1 MADVQSN
8 IQVSIDATQALASI
22 KNLQRQIS
30 AFHSSM
36 AKGGAAANAVSTQ
49 LQQTLINSVNATGQ
63 FSAGIRT
70 IRTTTESFTSS
81 LEKNKFSLGE
91 YFRYAGGATKT
102 FGRLFKTEHDTINKV
117 ARENVKDL
125 QTQYIRL
132 GRDASGAMKAI
143 AVRPLSLDMTD
154 LGTRTQIA
162 AQKQAILNQL
172 LKQGSTNLLNFGK
185 NTQWAGRQLMVGFT
199 LPLMALGSA
208 ASKTFMDMETQAIR
222 FKKVYGDLFTP
233 TGESQQALK
242 DIQDLGKEFTKYGIA
257 VSTTVGLAAE
267 AAAAGFKGVDL
278 QRQTAAATKLSIL
291 GQVESQKALETTISL
306 QNAFSMSSENLAESI
321 DFLNA
326 VENQTVLSL
335 DDISTAIPK
344 AAPIVQQL
352 GGDVKDLAFLMTAM
366 KEGGI
371 NASEGAN
378 ALKSGLASLINP
390 TGKAN
395 EMLLGFGINAKK
407 IVVDN
412 KGDLKK
418 TVVEFATAL
427 NQLDPLNRAQ
437 AIEQMFGK
445 FQFSRLSTLFANVTK
460 EGTQASRVL
469 DLAGASVQ
477 ELASLSEKELG
488 MTSESAM
495 NKFKGAIENLKLS
508 LIPLGEEFLK
518 AVTPIAEFIT
528 RILEKFDSLSAN
540 TKKIIVTITAVV
552 AGLGPVFLMT
562 FGLLAN
568 GIANII
574 KGFTFL
580 KTLFNKTGQS
590 TATLGTEV
598 KYMTAEQRNAAAVA
612 ASLDQIH
619 TKLSQTF
626 TSEASA
632 VNALTQAYQRAI
644 AAQSQFVPVAPP
656 ITRGPIKKFAGGR
669 PATVGGTGNK
679 DSELALLMPGE
690 TVIPTAMSKKYGG
703 IINAMIAD
711 RIPGYEDGKPKTGS
725 SNISLYPEYAMRLQ
739 PAAENMA
746 QRAGTTGVGEVLS
759 PLALRIGEAR
769 GISPTS
775 SQISAGRFD
784 DIYKEYESITT
795 EFVDRLNTEYNTTFA
810 DIKDENERMRKSWS
824 AAGKAVEKQVDSIT
838 SDADRGVIRKTFGLD
853 EDVYGTIPTDSRE
866 AGGTTPNRARRGAF
880 KSRLSGFRSYT
891 RIRPGAKKLF
901 ERMTGRSAADLQM
914 GHVFPP
920 RTVDISTLESDPRKS
935 GSVATARAVMERGKQ
950 DAESY
955 EAGKK
960 KGKIKDPYVT
970 STELT
975 RKSPHPQAA
984 KDGRDDARSYATA
997 RDKELRKQSGRARR
1011 VATRAQGPA
1020 PIGATPQPGMTVLP
1034 IVPGGS
1040 GTPPDP
1046 DTKPKTR
1053 LAGMA
1058 GKMTGMGGGMGLLGA
1073 NMGLSMLPDFAGKGM
1088 IQGTLAG
1095 ANLGMMFGPYGMAAG
1110 AAIGGITSAFTA
1122 LIAKEKEHAANVKA
1136 TFTPSTEMITLF
1148 GDKVFDATVKVTNLG
1163 MVTKDVKTG
1172 FGAISPEIQAI
1183 VDAISKL
1190 PEDNPLSKLIKR
1202 ISDKNTSL
1210 TSITGSIKANVAAAI
1225 STGGLDPKN
1234 AEKYVQALLAAAN
1247 RTKDFAVVWKSV
1259 SKDVRDA
1266 TTATTTSFNK
1276 LDQAVK
1282 RTGEQFFFADPMT
1295 ATFGLKKYKDLN
1307 AAQQSLAD
1315 ELLTTFS
1322 IIANGTLTLDQINER
1337 IAGLEA
1343 SSLDATVGV
1352 DALRIAVENTG
1363 NADLIARFNMISSSF
1378 DEVGRSAEKTGPKI
1392 MMMYLA
1398 TEMLASQGKTIA
1410 SEQARLFGTGASS
1423 VSSAFYTLQNI
1434 LNDSGFD
1441 DLFTK
1446 WQESVN
1452 NVNDYKDGVDG
1463 VDGLS
1468 AASTAYLKV
1477 LDKQIKGL
1485 EEKRDAQKNANDEVQ
1500 RQIDLEMKLKD
1511 LAKQSVLAK
1520 ISGDYIGAA
1529 SLQQQAQNVQFEFD
1543 QETELRKKDAE
1554 IARLKAR
1561 AEAIRG
1567 GAKLTK
1573 AESAKIPKDSKAKE
1587 KARGGMIRGAG
1598 TGTSD
1603 SIPAYLS
1610 NGEYVVKAKS
1620 VKKYGTGTLDAL
1632 NAGRFAEGGLV
1643 QSSTNREM
1651 QKNPLSISVG
1661 DGKSLPVKPYG
1672 SIFNP
1677 KSLDPKDFKTPGE
1690 YYAAEKKNKKA
1701 AEFFTAPKTK
1711 YPIDHIKSPMGSLQ
1725 RFLDIA
1731 RSQIGYDHAYQLHT
1745 DFYRKGIESNANKF
1759 SIWGNEKYKL
1769 GSDILDWCGMF
1780 IAWVAQNSGV
1790 GLSTKMFSGIQAIKD
1805 YKKKGLFNDLTNKEN
1820 LANVKVGDL
1829 AWYDWD
1835 TPDEYGYKKDGLPDH
1850 AVIVSG
1856 VGKIIRTIGQYGD
1869 GRISERTSGKDQ
1881 EQLLGSATPEFKKLA
1896 MGGTVLGKGTAT
1908 SDSIP
1913 AMLSNGEYV
1922 VKAKSV
1928 KKYGVGALD
1937 ALNSGKFADGGPVG
1951 STATA
1956 DLNAKPTTGSK
1967 VSDFIFGDLTGLNS
1981 FNRIISGKA
1990 SPLDY
1995 VAVLPMLGAGAKTIN
2010 AVGRSAIEMIG
2021 ISKGIPGLGSL
2032 LPKGSI
2038 PYAASMGS
2046 GAVQNAALATTL
2058 FSSKLANIGFSDQ
2071 KIAEMASEKAAAKIA
2086 TKTAKEQAGIGFRG
2100 NLNLLADSPFL
2111 SKVLPKVGSL
2121 SSIKAAAKIKEKI
2134 GQPLSP
2140 YELELL
2146 KAARQAQAGGFTPIE
2161 ELLSTPHSVLVKELE
2176 QLTRLTGFTPDDQ
2189 FMFTFTPAKVDSLP
2203 NPELLSMGLKNLA
2216 DEPLYSQEFLG
2227 GLHTLNFTHVGTGRP
2242 AATLSWDSVT
2252 GIIKG
2257 MYTQPEFQRQGLA
2270 TFANKYAASITRLSH
2285 SKNRTPE
2292 GRAYSKA
2299 IGGIMPGENISKP
2312 TPILREL
2319 ANRLGIKPI
2328 VPVKP
2333 SSSSVLTDEE
2343 YSALQ
2348 RSRGMSPDSS
2358 GLMPSGYRYAPESD
2372 PAFEAAAKARYEAE
2386 LAAANKVT
2394 QDRLNWRANIN
2405 RTYGSYPFGY
2415 SGQVEYEDMFDL
2427 EQLMKLP
2434 NYQTAPA
2441 GVPWRPESMRPQRDL
2456 PFIGSKT
2463 SAATGGYLD
2472 KGKLRVPR
2480 FANGGLIKGPG
2491 TGISDSIQAGF
2502 GYAGGGSIR
2511 VSNGEYVIKASS
2523 VKDYGVKTMDAINN
2537 GTATVGTNSGGTVY
2551 NINMPVTSNNANP
2564 EIVANE
2570 VMRKLKLEVSKNN
2583 KSNKVG
2589 K

>member
-1 MADVQSN
+1 MADTQSN
-8 IQVSIDATQALASI
+8 IQVSIDTTQALASI

-91 YFRYAGGATKT
+91 YFRYAGGASKT
-102 FGRLFKTEHDTINKV
+102 FGRLFKTEFDTINKV

-199 LPLMALGSA
+199 LPLIALGSA
-208 ASKTFMDMETQAIR
+208 ASKTFMDMEAQAIR

-233 TGESQQALK
+233 QAESAQALK
-242 DIQDLGKEFTKYGIA
+242 DIQDLGREFTKYGIA
-257 VSTTVGLAAE
+257 VSSTVGLAAE

-352 GGDVKDLAFLMTAM
+352 GGDVKDLAFFMTAM

-395 EMLLGFGINAKK
+395 DMLLSFGINAKK

-418 TVVEFATAL
+418 TVIEFATAL

-469 DLAGASVQ
+469 DLAGSSVQ

-495 NKFKGAIENLKLS
+495 NKFRGAVENLKLS
-508 LIPLGEEFLK
+508 LVPLGEEFLK

-528 RILEKFDSLSAN
+528 KILDKFNSLSDN

-568 GIANII
+568 GLANII

-590 TATLGTEV
+590 TATLGTQV
-598 KYMTAEQRNAAAVA
+598 SYMTTEQRNAAAVA
-612 ASLDQIH
+612 ASLDQVH
-619 TKLSQTF
+619 VKLAQTF

-632 VNALTQAYQRAI
+632 VNALTQAYQRAV
-644 AAQSQFVPVAPP
+644 AAQSQFVPVGPP

-669 PATVGGTGNK
+669 PSIVGGTGNQ

-690 TVIPTAMSKKYGG
+690 TVIPTAMSQKYGG
-703 IINAMIAD
+703 LINAMIAD
-711 RIPGYEDGKPKTGS
+711 KVPGYKRGVPKTGTAVDIPGGFAAAHFGGS
-725 SNISLYPEYAMRLQ
+725 SYKTG
-739 PAAENMA
+739 AELLSMVEGLDTA
-746 QRAGTTGVGEVLS
+746 FARQIRTMVAEVEGGL
-759 PLALRIGEAR
+759 
-769 GISPTS
+769 
-775 SQISAGRFD
+775 
-784 DIYKEYESITT
+784 
-795 EFVDRLNTEYNTTFA
+795 DRLFTVFT
-810 DIKDENERMRKSWS
+810 NE
-824 AAGKAVEKQVDSIT
+824 V
-838 SDADRGVIRKTFGLD
+838 
-853 EDVYGTIPTDSRE
+853 
-866 AGGTTPNRARRGAF
+866 
-880 KSRLSGFRSYT
+880 
-891 RIRPGAKKLF
+891 
-901 ERMTGRSAADLQM
+901 
-914 GHVFPP
+914 
-920 RTVDISTLESDPRKS
+920 
-935 GSVATARAVMERGKQ
+935 TA
-950 DAESY
+950 
-955 EAGKK
+955 
-960 KGKIKDPYVT
+960 T
-970 STELT
+970 STELNRAVGKT
-975 RKSPHPQAA
+975 GSGKVAPIALAKQDLIGTGAATRDIELQRQLEAAGTPIEEIRRINQKVTDSIESGFKKLGDKAVVTAEELDKLVDDAYREVAKTDDRVKAARTRMSEVTAVTDPRTDSRVPISKDPYTKFRKSGAYYAGMESAVGSENVPYTRNARFKITNPMASQIGLSSRDAALVYNQFSKEVKIKLASLKGDIAAFSAEFAKEAEKAGIKTGNAYKIGLDKSAIADPYVASRDRKSPHRLAA
-984 KDGRDDARSYATA
+984 QDGTNDARAYATA
-997 RDKELRKQSGRARR
+997 REKETKKQSGRARR

-1034 IVPGGS
+1034 IIPGGPS
-1040 GTPPDP
+1040 TPPSP
-1046 DTKPKTR
+1046 TTPTR
-1053 LAGMA
+1053 SSMVGSVARKAG
-1058 GKMTGMGGGMGLLGA
+1058 GRLNSLGGGMGLFGL
-1073 NMGLSMLPDFAGKGM
+1073 NMGLSMAPDFAGKG
-1088 IQGTLAG
+1088 IVQGGLAG
-1095 ANLGMMFGPYGMAAG
+1095 ANLGMMFGPYGMTAG
-1110 AAIGGITSAFTA
+1110 AALGLVTSAYTT
-1122 LIAKEKEHAANVKA
+1122 LISKQKEHAAITKS
-1136 TFTPSTEMITLF
+1136 TFTVSNSLITAF
-1148 GDKVFDATVKVTNLG
+1148 GDKVLDTSVKITALGKSSFGLKDIFGILTPEVQAVIDSLKELPKDDPLALFIKKISKTGQSFNDVTGNLRSKVT
-1163 MVTKDVKTG
+1163 TDI
-1172 FGAISPEIQAI
+1172 AI
-1183 VDAISKL
+1183 
-1190 PEDNPLSKLIKR
+1190 
-1202 ISDKNTSL
+1202 
-1210 TSITGSIKANVAAAI
+1210 
-1225 STGGLDPKN
+1225 GGLDPKN
-1234 AEKYVQALLAAAN
+1234 AQKYIFTLMSAAGKAN
-1247 RTKDFAVVWKSV
+1247 QFGAVWKSI
-1259 SKDVRDA
+1259 SKDVIDA
-1266 TTATTTSFNK
+1266 STATTTSFNK
-1276 LDQAVK
+1276 LGDSVNRAGGQFTFLDG
-1282 RTGEQFFFADPMT
+1282 RTGDT
-1295 ATFGLKKYKDLN
+1295 VKKYDDLRGESKDL
-1307 AAQQSLAD
+1307 AD
-1315 ELLTTFS
+1315 QMFSFFNILTNGSFTF
-1322 IIANGTLTLDQINER
+1322 DQIQER
-1337 IAGLEA
+1337 IA
-1343 SSLDATVGV
+1343 
-1352 DALRIAVENTG
+1352 AL
-1363 NADLIARFNMISSSF
+1363 
-1378 DEVGRSAEKTGPKI
+1378 
-1392 MMMYLA
+1392 
-1398 TEMLASQGKTIA
+1398 
-1410 SEQARLFGTGASS
+1410 GASS
-1423 VSSAFYTLQNI
+1423 IDTKTSVLALESAIRATGDDKLIERFSLIKRMFEATGQAATATAGDFIIAHQALELLADQNKNLDDVRRQLFGMSTAASVMSEELVLQNWI
-1434 LNDSGFD
+1434 SSNMKDIKIYINGLADARKEFEKTFN
-1441 DLFTK
+1441 T
-1446 WQESVN
+1446 
-1452 NVNDYKDGVDG
+1452 NDYKDPEDG
-1463 VDGLS
+1463 VTGLS
-1468 AASTAYLKV
+1468 EASNAYLKV
-1477 LDKQIKGL
+1477 LDAEIKGL
-1485 EEKRDAQKNANDEVQ
+1485 EEKRDAQKNANEETQ
-1500 RQIDLEMKLKD
+1500 RQIDLQQKLAD
-1511 LAKQSVLAK
+1511 LAKKSVLAK
-1520 ISGDYIGAA
+1520 ISGDYIEAA
-1529 SLQQQAQNVQFEFD
+1529 SLQQQAQNVQKEFNL
-1543 QETELRKKDAE
+1543 ETELRKKDAE

-1561 AEAIRG
+1561 ETEIKG
-1567 GAKLTK
+1567 GAPITK
-1573 AESAKIPKDSKAKE
+1573 AEAAKIPKKLKKAS
-1587 KARGGMIRGAG
+1587 GGMIRGAG

-1603 SIPAYLS
+1603 SIPALLS

-1632 NAGRFAEGGLV
+1632 NAGRFADGGLV
-1643 QSSTNREM
+1643 QDPNKFYLPDGSESR
-1651 QKNPLSISVG
+1651 KISRQER
-1661 DGKSLPVKPYG
+1661 DANYRISR
-1672 SIFNP
+1672 
-1677 KSLDPKDFKTPGE
+1677 D
-1690 YYAAEKKNKKA
+1690 
-1701 AEFFTAPKTK
+1701 
-1711 YPIDHIKSPMGSLQ
+1711 
-1725 RFLDIA
+1725 RFLAQRKNYKEFIMPQETYKEYLNRMKQMGFA
-1731 RSQIGYDHAYQLHT
+1731 SGGLIPGYHA
-1745 DFYRKGIESNANKF
+1745 G
-1759 SIWGNEKYKL
+1759 GP
-1769 GSDILDWCGMF
+1769 
-1780 IAWVAQNSGV
+1780 V
-1790 GLSTKMFSGIQAIKD
+1790 GHRHGRNLPGIQ
-1805 YKKKGLFNDLTNKEN
+1805 
-1820 LANVKVGDL
+1820 
-1829 AWYDWD
+1829 
-1835 TPDEYGYKKDGLPDH
+1835 
-1850 AVIVSG
+1850 S
-1856 VGKIIRTIGQYGD
+1856 
-1869 GRISERTSGKDQ
+1869 SGKMPQ
-1881 EQLLGSATPEFKKLA
+1881 IS
-1896 MGGTVLGKGTAT
+1896 M
-1908 SDSIP
+1908 
-1913 AMLSNGEYV
+1913 
-1922 VKAKSV
+1922 
-1928 KKYGVGALD
+1928 
-1937 ALNSGKFADGGPVG
+1937 PVG
-1951 STATA
+1951 STATT

-2299 IGGIMPGENISKP
+2299 IGGIMPGDNISKP

-2405 RTYGSYPFGY
+2405 RTYDSYPFGY
-2415 SGQVEYEDMFDL
+2415 AGQVEYEDMFDL

-2434 NYQTAPA
+2434 NYHTAPA

-2480 FANGGLIKGPG
+2480 FASGGLIKGPG

-2511 VSNGEYVIKASS
+2511 VSDGEYVIKASS